1 VSELRPATPSTPT
14 GGLARPGIVVAAF
27 GAAIELVG
35 LVWDAVQHARDPDLS
50 AHEELF
56 SFDNPSHVLL
66 IAGIALGAT
75 GLAFELISA
84 AQASLGRLRR
94 EGLVLGIALIALLA
108 ANAGVALVGAVTA
121 PADQHGHGVGA
132 RPNDPAATRLAETL
146 KSRGLPAA
154 LDELSALAAKD
165 SEIEARAHD
174 LAHMIGELAVAG
186 QPNVSKVMR
195 DCRDTFLYGCYHG
208 AVKAYFANRG
218 RTRPADV
225 VGVCPADLGTLLLF
239 QCLHGLGHGV
249 LANLDYDLFRA
260 LIYCDV
266 LGTENDRRSCYG
278 GVFMENVVV
287 ALEQVAGRAT
297 AERAEAHVFLRPD
310 DAQYPCDVVAEKYRP
325 SCYQLQTT
333 GMLLYN
339 GRDYGKAALACDAAP
354 AVHIAICFESLGRDV
369 SGDTLR
375 DDSKVLATCD
385 GLPSRNRAG
394 CFVGAVR
401 NLLDSP
407 ERTMPFCS
415 QAPGYAKSG
424 CYTAAGA
431 QLALNYPPGDA
442 RRTTAC
448 AGAEAAYRQVCEEAL
463 SRR

>member
-1 VSELRPATPSTPT
+1 MAVAAA
-14 GGLARPGIVVAAF
+14 GLARPGIVVAAC
-27 GAAIELVG
+27 GATLELVG
-35 LVWDAVQHARDPDLS
+35 LVWDAVRHARDPGLS

-56 SFDNPSHVLL
+56 SFDDPSHVLL
-66 IAGIALGAT
+66 IVGIGVAAA
-75 GLAFELISA
+75 GLAFELISVG
-84 AQASLGRLRR
+84 QSSLGRLRR
-94 EGLVLGIALIALLA
+94 QGLVLGIALIALLA
-108 ANAGVALVGAVTA
+108 ANAGVLLVSVATA
-121 PADQHGHGVGA
+121 PADQHADAHGTGL
-132 RPNDPAATRLAETL
+132 RPNDPVSTQLAGTL
-146 KSRGLPAA
+146 RSRGLPAA
-154 LDELSALAAKD
+154 LDELSALAEKD
-165 SEIEARAHD
+165 RDVLARAHD
-174 LAHMIGELAVAG
+174 LAHMIGELAVVG

-195 DCRDTFLYGCYHG
+195 ECRDTFLYGCYHG
-208 AVKAYFANRG
+208 ALKAYFANKV

-225 VGVCPADLGTLLLF
+225 VGVCPTDLGTLLVF

-260 LIYCDV
+260 LIYCDA

-297 AERAEAHVFLRPD
+297 GEQAGAHVFLRPD

-354 AVHIAICFESLGRDV
+354 AMHVAICFESLGRDI
-369 SGDTLR
+369 SGDALR
-375 DDSKVLATCD
+375 DDSRVLASCD

-415 QAPGYAKSG
+415 QVPDYAKAL
-424 CYTAAGA
+424 CYTAAGE
-431 QLALNYPPGDA
+431 QLALNYPRGDA
-442 RRTTAC
+442 RRATAC
-448 AGAEAAYRQVCEEAL
+448 AGAEAAYWKACEDAVD
-463 SRR
+463 RH